1 MHGKRPPVRPALRT
15 TVLLADDHAVIR
27 GAIRSDLEEL
37 GYEICAEVG
46 DGDAAIA
53 AALELRPGICLL
65 DVEMPGGGG
74 IAAAREIAARLPD
87 TRVVMLT
94 VSHDERDVVASSAA
108 GAVGFVLKDVALDRL
123 HAALLAALD
132 GERGVSPLRPAT
144 AG

>member
-1 MHGKRPPVRPALRT
+1 MHGKRPQSHPALRT

-46 DGDAAIA
+46 DADAAIA
-53 AALELRPGICLL
+53 AALEQRPAICLL

-87 TRVVMLT
+87 TRIVMLT
-94 VSHDERDVVASSAA
+94 VSRDDRDVVASTAA
-108 GAVGFVLKDVALDRL
+108 GARGFVLKDVPSEGL
-123 HAALLAALD
+123 HAALLAVLGGAL
-132 GERGVSPLRPAT
+132 VTPAFPL
-144 AG
+144 G